1 MLDYLRGG
9 HEPEV
14 DDDTFLAVLAEAVDI
29 VRRAGVPFV
38 VMGGISSAT
47 HGRERWTHDVD
58 FFVRPEDA
66 GRALEALAGAGFETD
81 ETYWDW
87 LFKAFR
93 KQVMVDL
100 IFRSTGGIRLDDE
113 MLERSREF
121 EFHGVRAP
129 MIPPEDLLVI
139 KAVVHDEHM
148 PRHWHDALGILGHC
162 DLDWEYLLRRA
173 RSHGA
178 RRVLALLVYA
188 QSNDLI
194 VPNRVVEELFDAI
207 YRS

>member
-1 MLDYLRGG
+1 VLEYLQGG
-9 HEPEV
+9 HEPAV
-14 DDDTFLAVLAEAVDI
+14 DDETFLAVLAEAVEI
-29 VRRAGVPFV
+29 VRGADVPFV

-47 HGRERWTHDVD
+47 HGRDRWTHDVD

-66 GRALEALAGAGFETD
+66 GRALEALAEAGFET
-81 ETYWDW
+81 EQTYWDW

-93 KQVMVDL
+93 KDVMVDL

-113 MLERSREF
+113 MVERAREY
-121 EFHGVRAP
+121 EFHGVAAP

-148 PRHWHDALGILGHC
+148 PRHWHDGLGILGHC
-162 DLDWEYLLRRA
+162 ELDWDYLLRRA

-178 RRVLALLVYA
+178 RRVLAMLVYA

>member
-1 MLDYLRGG
+1 MSGG
-9 HEPEV
+9 FEPEV
-14 DDDTFLAVLAEAVDI
+14 DDGTFLAVLDEAVG
-29 VRRAGVPFV
+29 VLRAADVPFV
-38 VMGGISSAT
+38 VMGGISSST
-47 HGRERWTHDVD
+47 HGRERWTHDAD

-66 GRALEALAGAGFETD
+66 RRGLEALAEAGFETE

-87 LFKAFR
+87 LFKAFK

-113 MLERSREF
+113 MLARAGEAD
-121 EFHGVRAP
+121 FHGVSAP
-129 MIPPEDLLVI
+129 MLPPEDLLVI

-148 PRHWHDALGILGHC
+148 PRHWHDGLGIVGHC
-162 DLDWEYLLRRA
+162 ELDWDYLLRRA

-178 RRVLALLVYA
+178 RRVLAMLVYA

-194 VPNRVVEELFDAI
+194 VPNRVIEELFDAI